1 MPTSAA
7 PDARATVSIF
17 TFKEGLL
24 ARMAH
29 DLRLD
34 VGSFRIELTRGH
46 VRARF
51 AAGSLRVEGAMRDG
65 RLEPWILGASDRDK
79 IRATIEAEI
88 LQVRRFPEVEFDG
101 ALESAGPPWTVAGE
115 LRLLGRT
122 RPLCL
127 QLSAAGDEIVGRV
140 RLTPSEYGIQP
151 YRALGGALRLQ
162 DRVEVA
168 VRLVAAGRTDPSFG
182 WHDTDASWSAALRS
196 AG

>member
-29 DLRLD
+29 DLRID
-34 VGSFRIELTRGH
+34 VGDFRIELARGH

-65 RLEPWILGASDRDK
+65 RLEPWILGAGDRDK
-79 IRATIEAEI
+79 IRATMESEI
-88 LQVRRFPEVEFDG
+88 LQVRRYPEIEFDG
-101 ALESAGPPWTVAGE
+101 AVEGAGPPWAVAGE
-115 LRLLGRT
+115 LRLVGRA
-122 RPLCL
+122 RPLRL
-127 QLSAAGDEIVGRV
+127 QLSVAGEEVVGRV
-140 RLTPSEYGIQP
+140 RLTASEYGIQP

-168 VRLVAAGRTDPSFG
+168 VRLAAAGRTDPSFA
-182 WHDTDASWSAALRS
+182 WHDANATWSAGFKS
-196 AG
+196 AD